1 MKRVIIN
8 GDDYGYT
15 EEKSEGILK
24 AYKEGVLTSTTV
36 MVNMVSKTDV
46 NKLLKYKKSL
56 GIGLHLNI
64 TRGKPISL
72 PKEVSSLINEKGEM
86 FRPQE
91 WTRKAWNDFV
101 NLKNIAEIELEFNN
115 QLKAFKEKLKISPSH
130 IDNHHLITSHKKIFS
145 AFIRIAKEN
154 NLPIR
159 LPLVEVEEKTT
170 LGHHRTGLET
180 SLAKEAKKQCKTAD
194 YLVFDRFCAKK
205 NPVEELKNTLKNI
218 KEGATEFIFHPSLF
232 KLGDEKSVY
241 GKIDLD
247 LLINPEI
254 KKVIKE
260 EGIQLISYKEL

>member
-1 MKRVIIN
+1 MKRLIVN

-15 EEKSEGILK
+15 PEKSEGILK
-24 AYKEGVLTSTTV
+24 AHREGILTSTTV
-36 MVNMVSKTDV
+36 MVNLVSKLEI

-72 PKEVSSLINEKGEM
+72 PKEVPSLINEKGEM

-91 WTRKAWNDFV
+91 WTRKAWNDFG

-115 QLKAFKEKLKISPSH
+115 QLKAFKEKLKINPSH
-130 IDNHHLITSHKKIFS
+130 LDNHHTITSHKKIFLI
-145 AFIRIAKEN
+145 FLKIAKEN

-159 LPLVEVEEKTT
+159 LPASLIEEKTT

-180 SLAKEAKKQCKTAD
+180 SLAKKAKKQCKTTD
-194 YLVFDRFCAKK
+194 YVVFDLFCVKK
-205 NPVEELKNTLKNI
+205 NPVEELKKTLKTI
-218 KEGATEFIFHPSLF
+218 REGTTEFMFHPSLF

-247 LLINPEI
+247 LLTNQEI
-254 KKVIKE
+254 KKIIKE
-260 EGIQLISYKEL
+260 ENIQLISYKEL